1 MKKTLKWIWLAEKC
15 GAGSMELA
23 RLIENFDSIGEIYL
37 ADYDTLVE
45 RGCSEHLAEKLADKG
60 LDRAYS
66 IVADCE
72 KNGINVITYDDV
84 RYPKSLA
91 SIKDP
96 PAVLYCKGRLPSLNG
111 ELCISVVGT
120 RSMSEYGMRT
130 AYKIAY
136 EIASSGAIVVSG
148 MALGIDAVAA
158 CAAIAAGGRT
168 VAVLGCGIDVTYPKQ
183 HERLKAAILENGA
196 IISEYPPTT
205 EPKRYHFPTRNR
217 IISGLSQGTVV
228 LDANESSGSLIT
240 AHTAIIQ
247 GRDVYAVPSNI
258 DAENSAGTNKLIR
271 DGAQAVLNGRDI
283 IANYAYLFE
292 KKVFVSKAQE
302 AEKRSQFNLY
312 ALTSLGVKPR
322 GTSTEKSDAKGS
334 VTARTSAPSK
344 TVNTVSAR
352 KTNTTELDELIDKM
366 LPSKKESASIQAE
379 TDKGDSSLA
388 ALESLKPIQRKIF
401 DEMPLDRAVTVDH
414 LMSAGFKYGEI
425 IGSLTALE
433 IKGLIA
439 ALPGGLY
446 TRK

>member
-60 LDRAYS
+60 LDRAYK
-66 IVADCE
+66 IVEDCE
-72 KNGINVITYDDV
+72 KHGVDVITYDDV

-148 MALGIDAVAA
+148 MAFGIDAVAA
-158 CAAIAAGGRT
+158 CAAIAAHGRT

-183 HERLKAAILENGA
+183 HEKLKAAILENGA

-228 LDANESSGSLIT
+228 LDANENSGSLIT

-283 IANYAYLFE
+283 IVNYAYLFE
-292 KKVFVSKAQE
+292 KKVLVSKAQE
-302 AEKRSQFNLY
+302 AQKRSAFDLG
-312 ALTSLGVKPR
+312 ALTSLGVKPTGAIR
-322 GTSTEKSDAKGS
+322 DKSDAPKS
-334 VTARTSAPSK
+334 VAKRQGAPVK
-344 TVNTVSAR
+344 TGASVG
-352 KTNTTELDELIDKM
+352 KMGQKELDELIGKM
-366 LPSKKESASIQAE
+366 LPLKNEGASTKEEA
-379 TDKGDSSLA
+379 DKGDSSLS
-388 ALESLKPIQRKIF
+388 ALESLKPIQRSIF

-414 LMSAGFKYGEI
+414 LMNAGFKYGDI
-425 IGSLTALE
+425 IGALTALE

>member
-23 RLIENFDSIGEIYL
+23 RLIENFESIGEIYL

-168 VAVLGCGIDVTYPKQ
+168 VAVLGCGIDVIYPKQ

-228 LDANESSGSLIT
+228 LDANENSGSLIT

-283 IANYAYLFE
+283 IVNYAYLFE
-292 KKVFVSKAQE
+292 KKVLVSKAQE
-302 AEKRSQFNLY
+302 AEKRSAFDLG
-312 ALTSLGVKPR
+312 ALTSLGVKPTGAIR
-322 GTSTEKSDAKGS
+322 DKSDAPKS
-334 VTARTSAPSK
+334 VAKRQSAPVK
-344 TVNTVSAR
+344 TGASVG
-352 KTNTTELDELIDKM
+352 KTGQKELDELIGKM
-366 LPSKKESASIQAE
+366 LPLKNEGVSTKEE
-379 TDKGDSSLA
+379 VDKGDSSLS
-388 ALESLKPIQRKIF
+388 ALESLKPIQRSIF

-414 LMSAGFKYGEI
+414 LMNAGFKYGDI
-425 IGSLTALE
+425 IGALTALE